1 MFLNF
6 ISQINE
12 KKEDFKRCRYKF
24 ILKSKQPFKYYNLS
38 SYIYH
43 SKFKNTMSIIT
54 LTNSTISA
62 QIKTL
67 GAELCS
73 LKDFSNREFIWEGN
87 PVYWGKHSPVLF
99 PIVGTLNNNTFI
111 HNTKEY
117 KLSRHGF
124 AREMEFE
131 LIEKTENS
139 ATFSIQS
146 NSDTLKNYPFQ
157 FELQIQYTLLNRSLE
172 ISYTVI
178 NKDKFEIPFS
188 IGAHPAFALPS
199 NFEDYNLDFEKVEP
213 LEYTLLENDLVS
225 KQTKKI
231 HTDTNRV
238 PLTYELF
245 KRDALIFKKLQSN
258 SLTIIEKEKPILKVH
273 FENFPNLGIW
283 TKMGAPFICFEPW
296 FGYSDTTESNGNLF
310 EKEGIIALESNAAF
324 QAKFSIEIL

>member
-1 MFLNF
+1 
-6 ISQINE
+6 
-12 KKEDFKRCRYKF
+12 
-24 ILKSKQPFKYYNLS
+24 
-38 SYIYH
+38 
-43 SKFKNTMSIIT
+43 MSIIS
-54 LTNSTISA
+54 LSNDVISA
-62 QIKTL
+62 QINTL

-73 LKDFSNREFIWEGN
+73 LKNTENKDFIWEGD
-87 PVYWGKHSPVLF
+87 PAYWGKHSPVLF
-99 PIVGTLNNNTFI
+99 PIVGTLKNNTYT
-111 HNTKEY
+111 HNNKEY
-117 KLSRHGF
+117 ILTRHGF
-124 AREMEFE
+124 ARDMEFE
-131 LIEKTENS
+131 LVDQTANT

-146 NSDTLKNYPFQ
+146 NSTTLASYPFQ
-157 FELQIQYTLLNRSLE
+157 FELQIQYTLFHSTLE
-172 ISYTVI
+172 IAYKVI
-178 NKDKFEIPFS
+178 NKDTTEIPFS
-188 IGAHPAFALPS
+188 IGAHPAFALPG
-199 NFEDYNLDFEKVEP
+199 NFENYSLEFEKAEP

-238 PLTYELF
+238 PLSYELF

-283 TKMGAPFICFEPW
+283 TKMGAPFICIEPW